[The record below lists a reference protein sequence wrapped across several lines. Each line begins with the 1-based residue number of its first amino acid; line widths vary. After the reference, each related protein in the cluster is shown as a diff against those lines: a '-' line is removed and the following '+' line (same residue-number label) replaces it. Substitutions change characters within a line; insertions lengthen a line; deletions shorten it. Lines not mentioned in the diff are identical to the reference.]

1 MERKKTI
8 REEEESSHL
17 GERKENTMNL
27 SKNRKKRKE
36 EDKWE
41 SRRQKTSGK
50 AGRNERT
57 HPCQLRACPAEA
69 NGHISL
75 NR

>member
-1 MERKKTI
+1 
-8 REEEESSHL
+8 
-17 GERKENTMNL
+17 MNL

-41 SRRQKTSGK
+41 SRRQKISGK
-50 AGRNERT
+50 AGRKERT
-57 HPCQLRACPAEA
+57 HPCQFRACPEEA